1 MHAFISRAIDPHFEK
16 VDALC
21 EKINSFADLSPGW
34 DGEDG
39 VAPTAPVLGAACRL
53 LRELPREAD
62 LPSVAPAPDGEI
74 GLTWINGAKQLNA
87 IVHADTHL
95 VWVKRVEAGG
105 CFVPGAEIDLSA
117 GGYPSAFA
125 REVAALYA

>member
-1 MHAFISRAIDPHFEK
+1 MHAFSRTTDPHFEK

-21 EKINSFADLSPGW
+21 KKISSFAELPPGW

-39 VAPTAPVLGAACRL
+39 VAPVAEVLGVTCKL
-53 LRELPREAD
+53 LRELPREVE

-87 IVHADTHL
+87 VVHTDAHL
-95 VWVKRVEAGG
+95 VWVKRLEAGG
-105 CFVPGAEIDLSA
+105 RFLPGAEIDLSV
-117 GGYPSAFA
+117 GGYPGAFA
-125 REVAALYA
+125 EEVVALYR